1 VDVSVITTVRDG
13 ERALPPLAA
22 ALDAQRLP
30 RDAFEWVVI
39 DNASSDTTAAVA
51 RELGAK
57 VVAEPVPGRARAR
70 NTGVAAARGRLLAFT
85 DVDCRPSPEWLERLS
100 ACLERSPLAGG
111 PVEVTTGASPTP
123 WERLDAAWR
132 FHQERNVLG
141 AGWAATANLGISRE
155 AFTAVGGFDAT
166 LTGGGEDVDLCLRAR
181 AAGFGIVFCPDA
193 VVEHPAEDG
202 ARGTLRRGFEQAVSL
217 DLLHHRHGL
226 TPGRYWR
233 NPGALVRG
241 DWALRRFGIEPADIP
256 AQERR
261 DVLRVARLEYA
272 ARIAGS
278 VWAPLRRRL
287 RPSSS

>member
-1 VDVSVITTVRDG
+1 VNLSVITTVRDG
-13 ERALPPLAA
+13 ERALPALAA
-22 ALDAQRLP
+22 ALDAQALP
-30 RDAFEWVVI
+30 RESFEWVVI
-39 DNASSDTTAAVA
+39 DNASSDATAAVA
-51 RELGAK
+51 RDLGAV

-70 NTGVAAARGRLLAFT
+70 NTGVAVSGGRLLAFT
-85 DVDCRPSPEWLERLS
+85 DVDCCPRPEWLEHLS

-111 PVEVTTGASPTP
+111 PVEVTTGQRPTP

-132 FHQERNVLG
+132 FHQERNVER
-141 AGWAATANLGISRE
+141 AGWAATANLGIRRD
-155 AFTAVGGFDAT
+155 AFTAVGGFDAA

-181 AAGFGIVFCPDA
+181 AAGFAIGFCA
-193 VVEHPAEDG
+193 RATVEHPAEDG

-217 DLLHHRHGL
+217 DLLHQRHGL

-233 NPGALVRG
+233 NPGPLVRG